1 MIYYDKIVFE
11 DSVNTQLQHLIELQK
26 FDLRIF
32 KILDQQ
38 KKIPELLQAAEA
50 PLRELQGRLQ
60 ALKNEGEAL
69 ARQRRNAEL
78 ELGSQEAQLQKV
90 RSRLSELKTNKEYQA
105 HLFEIELARKKKDT
119 FEEAVLALMERADQN
134 SQAIKELELQVDEA
148 QKTFESEKAKLDE
161 HAAGLA
167 REIAELDQEQKQL
180 SQSLEQSL
188 LSRYNRLKTLRKGF
202 AVAEIR
208 NGSCI
213 GCRLQLPPQLVADV
227 RRGDQLLDCSY
238 CRRILYMAN
247 QLENESTE

>member
-1 MIYYDKIVFE
+1 M
-11 DSVNTQLQHLIELQK
+11 NTQLQYLIELQK

-32 KILDQQ
+32 QILDQQ
-38 KKIPELLQAAEA
+38 KKIPGLLQAAEA

-60 ALKNEGEAL
+60 AMKHEGESL
-69 ARQRRNAEL
+69 ARQRKNAEL

-90 RSRLSELKTNKEYQA
+90 RARLSELKTNKEYQA

-119 FEEAVLALMERADQN
+119 FEEAVLALMERSDQN
-134 SQAIKELELQVDEA
+134 SQAIKELELQVEEA
-148 QKTFESEKAKLDE
+148 QKNFESEKAKLDK
-161 HAAGLA
+161 HAADLTN
-167 REIAELDQEQKQL
+167 EIAQLDQEQKQI

-188 LSRYNRLKTLRKGF
+188 LSRYNRLKTIRKGF

-208 NGSCI
+208 DGSCI
-213 GCRLQLPPQLVADV
+213 GCRLQLPPQLVAEV

-247 QLENESTE
+247 QLETESTE

>member
-1 MIYYDKIVFE
+1 M
-11 DSVNTQLQHLIELQK
+11 NTQLQYLIELQK

-32 KILDQQ
+32 QILDQQ
-38 KKIPELLQAAEA
+38 KKIPGLLQVAEA

-60 ALKNEGEAL
+60 ALKNEGESL

-90 RSRLSELKTNKEYQA
+90 RARLSELKTNKEYQA

-119 FEEAVLALMERADQN
+119 FEEAVLTLMERSDQN
-134 SQAIKELELQVDEA
+134 GQAIKELELQVEEV
-148 QKTFESEKAKLDE
+148 QKNFESEKAKLDE
-161 HAAGLA
+161 HAAALA
-167 REIAELDQEQKQL
+167 NEIAELDQEQKQL

-188 LSRYNRLKTLRKGF
+188 LSRYNRLKTIRKGF

-208 NGSCI
+208 DGSCI

-247 QLENESTE
+247 QLETE

>member
-1 MIYYDKIVFE
+1 M
-11 DSVNTQLQHLIELQK
+11 NTQLQNLIELQK

-32 KILDQQ
+32 QILDQQ

-134 SQAIKELELQVDEA
+134 AQAIKELELQVEEA

-167 REIAELDQEQKQL
+167 NEIAELDQEQKQL

-188 LSRYNRLKTLRKGF
+188 LFRYNRLKTIRKGF

-247 QLENESTE
+247 QLETESTE

>member
-1 MIYYDKIVFE
+1 MNI
-11 DSVNTQLQHLIELQK
+11 QLQYLIEIQK
-26 FDLRIF
+26 LDLRIF
-32 KILDQQ
+32 QILDQQ
-38 KKIPELLQAAEA
+38 KKLPALLQAAEA

-69 ARQRRNAEL
+69 AKQRRNAEL
-78 ELGSQEAQLQKV
+78 ELSSQESQLQKV
-90 RSRLSELKTNKEYQA
+90 RARLSEIKTNKEYQA
-105 HLFEIELARKKKDT
+105 HLFEIELARKKKDS

-134 SQAIKELELQVDEA
+134 SQAIKDLEPQIEEA
-148 QKTFESEKAKLDE
+148 KKTFDLEKSKLDE
-161 HAAGLA
+161 QSAALA
-167 REIAELDQEQKQL
+167 NEMAELEQQQQQL
-180 SQSLEQSL
+180 AQSLEQSL

-208 NGSCI
+208 DGSCI

-247 QLENESTE
+247 QLEGQTGE

>member
-1 MIYYDKIVFE
+1 M
-11 DSVNTQLQHLIELQK
+11 NTQLQYLIELQK

-32 KILDQQ
+32 QILDQQ
-38 KKIPELLQAAEA
+38 KKIPGLLQAAEA

-60 ALKNEGEAL
+60 ALKNEGESL
-69 ARQRRNAEL
+69 TRQRRNAEL
-78 ELGSQEAQLQKV
+78 ELGSQEAQLHKV
-90 RSRLSELKTNKEYQA
+90 RARLSELKTNKEYQA

-119 FEEAVLALMERADQN
+119 FEEAVLTLMERGDQN
-134 SQAIKELELQVDEA
+134 SQAIKELELQVEEA
-148 QKTFESEKAKLDE
+148 KRSFENEKAKLDE
-161 HAAGLA
+161 QAAVLA
-167 REIAELDQEQKQL
+167 NEIAELDKEQKQL

-188 LSRYNRLKTLRKGF
+188 LSRYNRLKTIRKGF

-208 NGSCI
+208 DGSCI

-247 QLENESTE
+247 QLETESTE

>member
-1 MIYYDKIVFE
+1 M
-11 DSVNTQLQHLIELQK
+11 NTQLQHLIELQK

-32 KILDQQ
+32 QILDQQ
-38 KKIPELLQAAEA
+38 KKIPERLQAAEA

-60 ALKNEGEAL
+60 ILKNEGESL
-69 ARQRRNAEL
+69 ARQRKNAEL

-119 FEEAVLALMERADQN
+119 FEEAVLALMERVDQN
-134 SQAIKELELQVDEA
+134 SQAIKELELQVEEA
-148 QKTFESEKAKLDE
+148 QKVFETEKAKLDE

-167 REIAELDQEQKQL
+167 NEIAELDQEQKQL

-188 LSRYNRLKTLRKGF
+188 LSRYNRLKTTRKGF

-213 GCRLQLPPQLVADV
+213 GCRLQLPPQLVAEV

-238 CRRILYMAN
+238 CKRILYMAN
-247 QLENESTE
+247 QLETESTE

>member
-1 MIYYDKIVFE
+1 M
-11 DSVNTQLQHLIELQK
+11 NTQLQYLIELQK

-32 KILDQQ
+32 QILDQQ
-38 KKIPELLQAAEA
+38 KKIPQLLQAAEA

-119 FEEAVLALMERADQN
+119 FEEAVLALMERGDQN
-134 SQAIKELELQVDEA
+134 SQAIKELELQVEEA